1 MSRGKEL
8 KQAWAR
14 FVSESVSLSKT
25 FLARFEKITIFFSSF
40 CDLMLNICSAI
51 SSSSEYSCARHS
63 STMHLNICFGE
74 ISIDSDYS
82 KILTLRNQSNRMI
95 LPPILLSIDLFE
107 KRMIP
112 CDDRKE
118 WQDQLEMFW
127 TWTVASVLF
136 QWSLIWLSH
145 CTWEYHDRI
154 GLSVRLLKLDLKNCY
169 VIISKTYLP
178 KIVRHT
184 RLLILHWRLIRVFD
198 IKWLFWKLSIT

>member
-1 MSRGKEL
+1 M
-8 KQAWAR
+8 
-14 FVSESVSLSKT
+14 SLSKT
-25 FLARFEKITIFFSSF
+25 FFARFEKITIFFSSF

-63 STMHLNICFGE
+63 STMHLI
-74 ISIDSDYS
+74 IRSDDLSIDCNCP
-82 KILTLRNQSNRMI
+82 KISTLRNQSNIMI

-154 GLSVRLLKLDLKNCY
+154 ELSVRLLKLDFK
-169 VIISKTYLP
+169 K
-178 KIVRHT
+178 
-184 RLLILHWRLIRVFD
+184 LLRNNFENVPAENRSSYSPIDSSLAPYKDFL
-198 IKWLFWKLSIT
+198 T